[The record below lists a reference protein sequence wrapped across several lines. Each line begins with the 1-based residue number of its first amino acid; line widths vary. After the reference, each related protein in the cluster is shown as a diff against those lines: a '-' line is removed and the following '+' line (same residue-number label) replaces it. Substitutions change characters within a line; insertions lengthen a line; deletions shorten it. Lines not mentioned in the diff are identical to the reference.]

1 MGLKENSH
9 IVRSEDS
16 HKVVF
21 DYVPKKFP
29 VQLGPSGKD
38 FVSSQEAGGSD
49 FQISGLVANQVGIA
63 EVNRRNAEE
72 RIRKEVLG
80 ELKEVQEKAY
90 HEAYQLGEIE
100 GKEKAFDETRLEM
113 TEKLKRLDSIIAS
126 CEGLLSEVREQ
137 NENQLIQLVGRLAS
151 RIAMFEVES
160 QPERIGQLLMDLVE
174 RVQGDQ
180 RMVIRVNQDD
190 MVFLETLKEKLG
202 KEDERLS
209 QIKLESDDQIGT
221 GGLILETNHGMIDAT
236 LETRISKAW
245 QSLMDRAPRIKTAQI
260 QEAAEQ
266 EPEQEHEEKEDI
278 EEGNDE

>member
-29 VQLGPSGKD
+29 VQLGSSGKD
-38 FVSSQEAGGSD
+38 FVSSQETGGSD

-236 LETRISKAW
+236 LETRVSKAW
-245 QSLMDRAPRIKTAQI
+245 QALMDRAPRIKTAQI
-260 QEAAEQ
+260 EQ
-266 EPEQEHEEKEDI
+266 DPEQEHEEKEDI
-278 EEGNDE
+278 EGNEE

>member
-1 MGLKENSH
+1 MAFFLH
-9 IVRSEDS
+9 YL
-16 HKVVF
+16 F
-21 DYVPKKFP
+21 AFKKC
-29 VQLGPSGKD
+29 Q
-38 FVSSQEAGGSD
+38 
-49 FQISGLVANQVGIA
+49 
-63 EVNRRNAEE
+63 
-72 RIRKEVLG
+72 
-80 ELKEVQEKAY
+80 
-90 HEAYQLGEIE
+90 
-100 GKEKAFDETRLEM
+100 
-113 TEKLKRLDSIIAS
+113 
-126 CEGLLSEVREQ
+126 Q

-209 QIKLESDDQIGT
+209 QIKLESDDQIGM